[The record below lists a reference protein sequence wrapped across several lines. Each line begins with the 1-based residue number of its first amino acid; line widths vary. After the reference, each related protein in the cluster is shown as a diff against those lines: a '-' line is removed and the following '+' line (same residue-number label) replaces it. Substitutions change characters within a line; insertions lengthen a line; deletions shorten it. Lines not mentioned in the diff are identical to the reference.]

1 MSPTSPTPRRAARP
15 VAALATIAI
24 PIALAIALAIAMAAT
39 VALAPLPAV
48 AAATPVQ
55 TQVDAQPLAGAR
67 LLRTA
72 LIVADVERALRFY
85 ALLGYA
91 PESEMGGP
99 REPDKTAFPLN
110 AASTRFRLVILGSK
124 ANPEARI
131 GLVWFD
137 SPQPAASRAPRRKVG
152 VGDMVFVFDV
162 VDAAAVHDRLRAAGA
177 DIVETPQVY
186 LSKQKDAAGR
196 PYEGRVF
203 HVFDPDGN
211 LVELLEAAKPVT
223 R

>member
-1 MSPTSPTPRRAARP
+1 MSPTSPTPRRTARP
-15 VAALATIAI
+15 AASLATI
-24 PIALAIALAIAMAAT
+24 AIAMAAT
-39 VALAPLPAV
+39 VALAPLPA
-48 AAATPVQ
+48 AAAAAPSAAPAVATAPA
-55 TQVDAQPLAGAR
+55 DAR

-137 SPQPAASRAPRRKVG
+137 APRPAASRATKRR
-152 VGDMVFVFDV
+152 
-162 VDAAAVHDRLRAAGA
+162 
-177 DIVETPQVY
+177 
-186 LSKQKDAAGR
+186 LSR
-196 PYEGRVF
+196 
-203 HVFDPDGN
+203 
-211 LVELLEAAKPVT
+211 
-223 R
+223 

>member
-1 MSPTSPTPRRAARP
+1 MSPTSPSPSRAQRLAS
-15 VAALATIAI
+15 ALASIALAT
-24 PIALAIALAIAMAAT
+24 T
-39 VALAPLPAV
+39 VALAAQPAV
-48 AAATPVQ
+48 PAEPGTAALPVVVAPAT
-55 TQVDAQPLAGAR
+55 AAR

-72 LIVADVERALRFY
+72 LIVADLERALRFY

-91 PESEMGGP
+91 PETEMGGP
-99 REPDKTAFPLN
+99 RGPDKTAFPLN
-110 AASTRFRLVILGSK
+110 AESTRFRLVILGSK
-124 ANPEARI
+124 VNPEARI

-137 SPQPAASRAPRRKVG
+137 APRPADSRAPRRKVG

-162 VDAAAVHDRLRAAGA
+162 ADAAAVHERLRAAGA
-177 DIVETPQVY
+177 DIVETPQAY
-186 LSKQKDAAGR
+186 LSKQQDAAGR